1 MMMMMMKRKE
11 KNKKN
16 EEDEDNEEEDANN
29 DDEQSERQRGV
40 SSGLSRG
47 PLRDS
52 VGVLVCLWRKL
63 GSSVLGPSRESS

>member
-1 MMMMMMKRKE
+1 MVMVKVNVMMMME
-11 KNKKN
+11 N
-16 EEDEDNEEEDANN
+16 EEEEEKEEEDANN

-47 PLRDS
+47 PLRDC

-63 GSSVLGPSRESS
+63 GSSVLGPFRESF